1 MAEGAAPAG
10 LTTHKLINAIT
21 RDSPK
26 RAEVDFRVL
35 ITVSFLTFPQLAYCF
50 CVCPFGRLHF
60 ECLPTKSLAPHHIVH
75 HLSFR
80 EFV

>member
-10 LTTHKLINAIT
+10 LTIHKLINAIT

-35 ITVSFLTFPQLAYCF
+35 ITVSFLT
-50 CVCPFGRLHF
+50 
-60 ECLPTKSLAPHHIVH
+60 
-75 HLSFR
+75 
-80 EFV
+80 